1 MGGPIALTWTNPPG
15 NVFGVLFGFANF
27 HGAENPEIQ
36 AAAGAYGAAAGAGDE
51 DAQAAALTDL
61 NRRSSSRAGC
71 IPLFEQLS
79 PWAYNDVGA
88 RRAHLPRDGLVPDP
102 LDAHAGVL
110 TGSGA
115 AARVVTTSGRRT
127 GHQGVMMLI
136 FVLKRIA
143 FAILTL
149 VVATLLAF
157 VLVHLS
163 GSTPGGVAL
172 GMSGTP
178 EQVEAYNIEVGWY
191 DPWIV
196 QYLNWVGQVLQGNLG
211 VSLID
216 GRPIGPDIA
225 KRLPV
230 TAALAVL
237 GTLVSA
243 VIGITMGVVAAV
255 RGGAVDRG
263 ITALSGILLS
273 LPAFWVGVLL
283 VYVFAVQMR
292 LLPATGLRPVR
303 REPRGVGAIARAP
316 GAHDRASPRPPA
328 SPGRRARRWARRSPR
343 STCAP
348 SAPSA
353 RPTWR
358 IVYVHALRGASLP
371 ILASVAIQFIVLFGG
386 SVIIE
391 VLFALP
397 GIGQAMQAAVGSADL
412 PFVQALVLVATL
424 VVVVVNLPLE
434 LLNRILDPKLRAS

>member
-1 MGGPIALTWTNPPG
+1 MLT
-15 NVFGVLFGFANF
+15 
-27 HGAENPEIQ
+27 
-36 AAAGAYGAAAGAGDE
+36 
-51 DAQAAALTDL
+51 
-61 NRRSSSRAGC
+61 
-71 IPLFEQLS
+71 
-79 PWAYNDVGA
+79 
-88 RRAHLPRDGLVPDP
+88 
-102 LDAHAGVL
+102 
-110 TGSGA
+110 
-115 AARVVTTSGRRT
+115 
-127 GHQGVMMLI
+127 

-143 FAILTL
+143 FAVLTL
-149 VVATLLAF
+149 VVATALAF

-196 QYLNWVGQVLQGNLG
+196 QYLDWWGQVLQGNLG

-243 VIGITMGVVAAV
+243 LIGITMGVVAAV
-255 RGGAVDRG
+255 RGGVVDRG

-292 LLPATGLRPVR
+292 LLPATGFVPFAANPEAWARSLVLPVLTI
-303 REPRGVGAIARAP
+303 AITSAAGLARQT
-316 GAHDRASPRPPA
+316 RASMGEALTQEHMRTL
-328 SPGRRARRWARRSPR
+328 RAVG
-343 STCAP
+343 T
-348 SAPSA
+348 
-353 RPTWR
+353 PTWR
-358 IVYVHALRGASLP
+358 IVYVHALRSASLP
-371 ILASVAIQFIVLFGG
+371 ILASVAIQFIILFGG

-424 VVVVVNLPLE
+424 VVVVVNLALE
-434 LLNRILDPKLRAS
+434 FLNRVLDPKLRAS

>member
-1 MGGPIALTWTNPPG
+1 
-15 NVFGVLFGFANF
+15 
-27 HGAENPEIQ
+27 
-36 AAAGAYGAAAGAGDE
+36 
-51 DAQAAALTDL
+51 
-61 NRRSSSRAGC
+61 
-71 IPLFEQLS
+71 
-79 PWAYNDVGA
+79 
-88 RRAHLPRDGLVPDP
+88 
-102 LDAHAGVL
+102 
-110 TGSGA
+110 
-115 AARVVTTSGRRT
+115 
-127 GHQGVMMLI
+127 MMLT

-143 FAILTL
+143 FAVLTL
-149 VVATLLAF
+149 VVATALAF

-191 DPWIV
+191 DPWII
-196 QYLNWVGQVLQGNLG
+196 QYLDWWGQVLQGNLG

-243 VIGITMGVVAAV
+243 LVGITMGVVAAV

-292 LLPATGLRPVR
+292 LLPATGFVPFATNPEAWARSLVLPVLTI
-303 REPRGVGAIARAP
+303 AITSAAGLARQT
-316 GAHDRASPRPPA
+316 RASMGEALTQEHMRTL
-328 SPGRRARRWARRSPR
+328 RAVG
-343 STCAP
+343 T
-348 SAPSA
+348 
-353 RPTWR
+353 PTWR

-371 ILASVAIQFIVLFGG
+371 ILASIAIQFIILFGG

-424 VVVVVNLPLE
+424 VVVVVNLALE
-434 LLNRILDPKLRAS
+434 LLNRVLDPKLRAS

>member
-1 MGGPIALTWTNPPG
+1 MLT
-15 NVFGVLFGFANF
+15 
-27 HGAENPEIQ
+27 
-36 AAAGAYGAAAGAGDE
+36 
-51 DAQAAALTDL
+51 
-61 NRRSSSRAGC
+61 
-71 IPLFEQLS
+71 
-79 PWAYNDVGA
+79 
-88 RRAHLPRDGLVPDP
+88 
-102 LDAHAGVL
+102 
-110 TGSGA
+110 
-115 AARVVTTSGRRT
+115 
-127 GHQGVMMLI
+127 

-143 FAILTL
+143 FAALTL
-149 VVATLLAF
+149 VVATALAF

-196 QYLNWVGQVLQGNLG
+196 QYLDWWGQVLQGNLG

-243 VIGITMGVVAAV
+243 LVGITMGVVAAV

-292 LLPATGLRPVR
+292 LLPATGFVPFTVNPEAWARSLVLPVLTI
-303 REPRGVGAIARAP
+303 AITSAAGLARQT
-316 GAHDRASPRPPA
+316 RASMGEALTQEHMRTL
-328 SPGRRARRWARRSPR
+328 RAVG
-343 STCAP
+343 T
-348 SAPSA
+348 
-353 RPTWR
+353 PTWR

-371 ILASVAIQFIVLFGG
+371 ILASVAIQFIILFGG

-424 VVVVVNLPLE
+424 VVVVVNLALE
-434 LLNRILDPKLRAS
+434 FLNRVLDPKLRAS

>member
-1 MGGPIALTWTNPPG
+1 MLT
-15 NVFGVLFGFANF
+15 
-27 HGAENPEIQ
+27 
-36 AAAGAYGAAAGAGDE
+36 
-51 DAQAAALTDL
+51 
-61 NRRSSSRAGC
+61 
-71 IPLFEQLS
+71 
-79 PWAYNDVGA
+79 
-88 RRAHLPRDGLVPDP
+88 
-102 LDAHAGVL
+102 
-110 TGSGA
+110 
-115 AARVVTTSGRRT
+115 
-127 GHQGVMMLI
+127 

-143 FAILTL
+143 FAALTL
-149 VVATLLAF
+149 AVATALAF

-178 EQVEAYNIEVGWY
+178 EQVEAYNVEVGWY
-191 DPWIV
+191 DPWVV
-196 QYLNWVGQVLQGNLG
+196 QYLDWWGQVLQGNLG

-243 VIGITMGVVAAV
+243 LVGITMGVVAAV

-292 LLPATGLRPVR
+292 LLPATGFVPFAANPEAWARSLVLPVLTI
-303 REPRGVGAIARAP
+303 AITSAAGLARQT
-316 GAHDRASPRPPA
+316 RASMGEALTQEHMRTL
-328 SPGRRARRWARRSPR
+328 RAVG
-343 STCAP
+343 T
-348 SAPSA
+348 
-353 RPTWR
+353 PTWR

-371 ILASVAIQFIVLFGG
+371 ILASIAIQFIILFGG

-424 VVVVVNLPLE
+424 VVVVVNLALE
-434 LLNRILDPKLRAS
+434 LLNRVLDPKLRAS

>member
-1 MGGPIALTWTNPPG
+1 MLT
-15 NVFGVLFGFANF
+15 
-27 HGAENPEIQ
+27 
-36 AAAGAYGAAAGAGDE
+36 
-51 DAQAAALTDL
+51 
-61 NRRSSSRAGC
+61 
-71 IPLFEQLS
+71 
-79 PWAYNDVGA
+79 
-88 RRAHLPRDGLVPDP
+88 
-102 LDAHAGVL
+102 
-110 TGSGA
+110 
-115 AARVVTTSGRRT
+115 
-127 GHQGVMMLI
+127 

-143 FAILTL
+143 FAVLTL
-149 VVATLLAF
+149 VVATALAF

-178 EQVEAYNIEVGWY
+178 EQVEAYNVEVGWY

-196 QYLNWVGQVLQGNLG
+196 QYLDWWGQVLQGNLG

-243 VIGITMGVVAAV
+243 LIGITMGVVAAV
-255 RGGAVDRG
+255 RGGVVDRG

-292 LLPATGLRPVR
+292 LLPATGFVPFAANPEAWARSLVLPVLTI
-303 REPRGVGAIARAP
+303 AITSAAGLARQT
-316 GAHDRASPRPPA
+316 RASMGEALTQEHMRTL
-328 SPGRRARRWARRSPR
+328 RAVG
-343 STCAP
+343 T
-348 SAPSA
+348 
-353 RPTWR
+353 PTWR
-358 IVYVHALRGASLP
+358 IVYVHALRSASLP
-371 ILASVAIQFIVLFGG
+371 ILASVAIQFIILFGG

-424 VVVVVNLPLE
+424 VVVVVNLALE
-434 LLNRILDPKLRAS
+434 FLNRVLDPKLRAS

>member
-1 MGGPIALTWTNPPG
+1 MLT
-15 NVFGVLFGFANF
+15 
-27 HGAENPEIQ
+27 
-36 AAAGAYGAAAGAGDE
+36 
-51 DAQAAALTDL
+51 
-61 NRRSSSRAGC
+61 
-71 IPLFEQLS
+71 
-79 PWAYNDVGA
+79 
-88 RRAHLPRDGLVPDP
+88 
-102 LDAHAGVL
+102 
-110 TGSGA
+110 
-115 AARVVTTSGRRT
+115 
-127 GHQGVMMLI
+127 

-149 VVATLLAF
+149 VVATALAF

-196 QYLNWVGQVLQGNLG
+196 QYLDWWGQVLQGNLG

-243 VIGITMGVVAAV
+243 LIGITMGVVAAV
-255 RGGAVDRG
+255 RGGVVDRG
-263 ITALSGILLS
+263 VTALSGILLS

-292 LLPATGLRPVR
+292 LLPATGFVPFAVNPEAWARSLVLPVLTI
-303 REPRGVGAIARAP
+303 AITSAAGLARQT
-316 GAHDRASPRPPA
+316 RASMGEALTQEHMRTL
-328 SPGRRARRWARRSPR
+328 RAVG
-343 STCAP
+343 T
-348 SAPSA
+348 
-353 RPTWR
+353 PTWR

-371 ILASVAIQFIVLFGG
+371 ILASVAIQFIILFGG

-424 VVVVVNLPLE
+424 VVVVVNLALE
-434 LLNRILDPKLRAS
+434 FLNRVLDPKLRAS